1 MALFRRRHR
10 SQDEGDDSEGKK
22 SKTGSK
28 EPANTAFKQQRL
40 KAWQPILT
48 PKTVLPILF
57 IWERKSFSVSNLV
70 LRPDFSIQVS
80 QITLEYTGCENAGS
94 SLTNLPKYSYKLRS
108 SDSSATVSTPPK
120 WQTKTTAESATT
132 SGTQC
137 LIQFELPADLHPP
150 VFLYYRLTSF
160 YQNHRRYVKSMD
172 SDQLKGKAV
181 DAGTLN
187 GGDCK
192 PLAILD
198 GKIVYPCG
206 LIANSMFNDT
216 ISNATLAGSQS
227 SYEFSSKNIAW
238 PGEARKYS
246 TRPGYT
252 DLTQIVPPPNW
263 RKRFP
268 QGYNESNIPDLKAD
282 EHFHNWMRTAGLPT
296 FTKLY
301 GRNDGS
307 VMQKGTY
314 QITVDLNFPVSQYG
328 GTKAIVIS
336 TVSWIGGK
344 NPFLGWAYIAVAGLF
359 VLLGVAGTARHLLR
373 PRKLGDMNMLSWN
386 QPAQNR

>member
-1 MALFRRRHR
+1 MALFRRRHHT
-10 SQDEGDDSEGKK
+10 QDEGDDGEGKK

-57 IWERKSFSVSNLV
+57 IVGLCFAPIGGLLIWGSGN
-70 LRPDFSIQVS
+70 VS

-94 SLTNLPKYSYKLRS
+94 SLTNLPKYSYNLRS
-108 SDSSATVSTPPK
+108 SDSSAKVSTPPL
-120 WQTKTTAESATT
+120 WQTKTTAESTTT

-137 LIQFELPADLHPP
+137 LIQFELPADLRPP

-181 DAGTLN
+181 DGGTLN

-216 ISNATLAGSQS
+216 ISNPTLVGSQS
-227 SYEFSSKNIAW
+227 SYEFSPKNIAW

-252 DLTQIVPPPNW
+252 DLSQIVPPPNW

-268 QGYNESNIPDLKAD
+268 QGYNESNVPDLKAD

-314 QITVDLNFPVSQYG
+314 QITVDLNFPVSQFG

>member
-1 MALFRRRHR
+1 MAIFKRKNNSH
-10 SQDEGDDSEGKK
+10 DDNEDGEGKK
-22 SKTGSK
+22 GKTGSK

-48 PKTVLPILF
+48 PKTVLPVLF
-57 IWERKSFSVSNLV
+57 IVGLCFAPIGGLLIWGSGN
-70 LRPDFSIQVS
+70 VS
-80 QITLEYTGCENAGS
+80 QITLEYTDCENADS
-94 SLTNLPKYSYKLRS
+94 NQLTALPKYSYKMRS
-108 SDSSATVSTPPK
+108 SDSGATVSTPPQ
-120 WQTKTTAESATT
+120 WQRKNTTESTT
-132 SGTQC
+132 SSGVQC
-137 LIQFELPADLHPP
+137 LIQFDLPADLEPP

-181 DAGTLN
+181 SASTLN

-206 LIANSMFNDT
+206 LIANSMFNDSF
-216 ISNATLAGSQS
+216 SNATLLSPQGT
-227 SYEFSSKNIAW
+227 YEFSSQNIAW
-238 PGEARKYS
+238 PGEARKYATS
-246 TRPGYT
+246 PGYT
-252 DLTQIVPPPNW
+252 NLSDIVPPPNW

-268 QGYNESNIPDLKAD
+268 DGYNETNVPDLKAD
-282 EHFHNWMRTAGLPT
+282 EHFQNWMRTAGLPT

-301 GRNDGS
+301 GRNDGTA
-307 VMQKGTY
+307 MQKGTY

-344 NPFLGWAYIAVAGLF
+344 NPFLGWAYIAVAALF

-386 QPAQNR
+386 QPAQAR

>member
-1 MALFRRRHR
+1 M
-10 SQDEGDDSEGKK
+10 
-22 SKTGSK
+22 KTTSSHAF
-28 EPANTAFKQQRL
+28 PIIDTAFKQQRL

-57 IWERKSFSVSNLV
+57 IIGLCFAPIGGLLIWGSGN
-70 LRPDFSIQVS
+70 VS
-80 QITLEYTGCENAGS
+80 QITLEYSGCENAGTDFTDLS
-94 SLTNLPKYSYKLRS
+94 KYSYKMRS
-108 SDSSATVSTPPK
+108 SDSSASYNPPQ
-120 WQTKTTAESATT
+120 WQFQSVPETTT
-132 SGTQC
+132 SDGKRC
-137 LIQFELPADLHPP
+137 NIRFDIPADLQPP

-160 YQNHRRYVKSMD
+160 YQNHRRYVKSLD

-192 PLAILD
+192 PLAIFD
-198 GKIVYPCG
+198 GKIVWPCG

-216 ISNATLAGSQS
+216 ISSATLLSPSQT
-227 SYEFSSKNIAW
+227 YNFSSNNIAW
-238 PGEARKYS
+238 PGEARKYAEK
-246 TRPGYT
+246 PGYT
-252 DLTQIVPPPNW
+252 DLSLIVPPPNW

-268 QGYNESNIPDLKAD
+268 NNYTQDNLPNLHTD
-282 EHFHNWMRTAGLPT
+282 EHFQNWMRTSGLPT

-301 GRNDGS
+301 GRGDS
-307 VMQKGTY
+307 VMVKGTY
-314 QITVDLNFPVSQYG
+314 QMSVDLNFPVSQYG

-344 NPFLGWAYIAVAGLF
+344 NPFLGWAYIAVGALF
-359 VLLGVAGTARHLLR
+359 VLLGIAGTARHLLR

-386 QPAQNR
+386 QPAQTR

>member
-1 MALFRRRHR
+1 MTMFRRRHN
-10 SQDEGDDSEGKK
+10 SDEGDDGEGKK
-22 SKTGSK
+22 GKTGSK

-57 IWERKSFSVSNLV
+57 IVGLCFAPIGGLLIWGSGN
-70 LRPDFSIQVS
+70 VS
-80 QITLEYTGCENAGS
+80 QITLEYTDCENAGS
-94 SLTNLPKYSYKLRS
+94 TQANLPKYSYDMRS
-108 SDSSATVSTPPK
+108 SDSSAPVTSLPK
-120 WQTKTTAESATT
+120 WQTKSIPESRNS
-132 SGTQC
+132 SGVQC
-137 LIQFELPADLHPP
+137 VIQFELPADLHPP
-150 VFLYYRLTSF
+150 VFMYYRLTSF

-192 PLAILD
+192 PLAVLD

-216 ISNATLAGSQS
+216 ISNPTLTGAS
-227 SYEFSSKNIAW
+227 STYEFSNKGIAW
-238 PGEARKYS
+238 PGEAKKYAA
-246 TRPGYT
+246 RPGYT
-252 DLTQIVPPPNW
+252 DLSQIIPPPNW
-263 RKRFP
+263 QKRFP
-268 QGYNESNIPDLKAD
+268 NNYTETDLPNLHED
-282 EHFHNWMRTAGLPT
+282 EHFQNWMRTAGLPT

-301 GRNDGS
+301 GRNDNT

-344 NPFLGWAYIAVAGLF
+344 NPFLGWAYIAVAALF
-359 VLLGVAGTARHLLR
+359 VLLGIAGTARHLLR

-386 QPAQNR
+386 QPAQTR